1 MREMIDSEKPPSD
14 IWDFKLIPG
23 GLVDIEFIAQY
34 LALIAPAKGVPPLAA
49 GAHTA
54 DALKVLGGAMMN
66 PNDVDTTMEALS
78 LFTELSQIVRLCIEG
93 EFDPKEAP
101 AGLVDLVCRAGDYPD
116 LKTLEA
122 DIKRLSKSVR
132 RIFQSVVSA

>member
-1 MREMIDSEKPPSD
+1 
-14 IWDFKLIPG
+14 
-23 GLVDIEFIAQY
+23 
-34 LALIAPAKGVPPLAA
+34 
-49 GAHTA
+49 
-54 DALKVLGGAMMN
+54 
-66 PNDVDTTMEALS
+66 MEALS

-122 DIKRLSKSVR
+122 DIRRLSKSVR
-132 RIFQSVVSA
+132 RIFQSVVSG